1 MSGALTASL
10 TTNVAL
16 LLALI
21 FALSYNHPS
30 SLGSA
35 AVRTAA
41 ASSGMVSR
49 TSMRAQDHSE
59 MPMPKVSRR
68 AIANGLA
75 CTAPLLG
82 VRQAMALIADDD
94 DAELVARAKAN
105 RQKRIQEEKKTEY
118 EFLASEGLTNKK
130 QRTELQSITK
140 AISRLADLGQ
150 QINENNMV
158 AVSVSLTTPGSNG
171 GWIEPLMTKVNELSD
186 TDAKKASASALKQNL
201 DSLSVAAES
210 KDVAGLK
217 RGYITTV
224 TALEKWAVDAN
235 VATFLRQQ

>member
-10 TTNVAL
+10 TTNAAL
-16 LLALI
+16 LVALI
-21 FALSYNHPS
+21 FALSYNHHS
-30 SLGSA
+30 SLGSPA
-35 AVRTAA
+35 SRMAA
-41 ASSGMVSR
+41 APSRMVSR
-49 TSMRAQDHSE
+49 TSTRAQKQGD
-59 MPMPKVSRR
+59 MPQVSRR
-68 AIANGLA
+68 AIANGIA
-75 CTAPLLG
+75 CAAPLLG
-82 VRQAMALIADDD
+82 VRQAMALLPDDD

-118 EFLASEGLTNKK
+118 EFLASEGVTNKK
-130 QRTELQSITK
+130 QRIELQPITK

-186 TDAKKASASALKQNL
+186 TDAKKASATALKQTL
-201 DSLSVAAES
+201 DSLSAAAES
-210 KDVAGLK
+210 KDVSGLK
-217 RGYITTV
+217 RSYITTV